1 MLHLHSPN
9 SLELDFD
16 RLLYVIGGLQH
27 GVGVCIALL
36 VETLQVSWHLGPD
49 RIARVRA
56 ALSAESIK
64 ICRWHVGASAGSP
77 WDGPERT
84 GHLPSTRGDCTH
96 ILELCQSEI
105 YELLGASTLGY
116 ACLLGAHEQSLESI
130 SLQEMAE
137 SSHAMSHVPH
147 QCWL

>member
-1 MLHLHSPN
+1 MCFWLRPYRCL
-9 SLELDFD
+9 
-16 RLLYVIGGLQH
+16 G
-27 GVGVCIALL
+27 
-36 VETLQVSWHLGPD
+36 HLGPD

-64 ICRWHVGASAGSP
+64 ICRWQVGGSTGSP

-84 GHLPSTRGDCTH
+84 GHSPSTRGDCTH

-105 YELLGASTLGY
+105 YEPLGASTLGY

-130 SLQEMAE
+130 SLQAFLDQGRLPPDQISLVVVWVWKVACLLIQYLRCSASMVKGMRGIVA
-137 SSHAMSHVPH
+137 
-147 QCWL
+147 